1 MRLGML
7 DSSAEEEGRMTYRV
21 RSAAERRT
29 EIQANA
35 AALGID
41 ETFISTLV
49 ETFYDR
55 VRVHPV
61 LGPVFSDAVEDWD
74 EHLPRMKDF
83 WSSVA
88 LNSGRYGGKP
98 VPVHQALTGVGRD
111 DFTIWLGLFEETVR
125 DLASSEQAVT
135 YFMERAQRIAKSLQL
150 AMFGLPS
157 LNDKAPI

>member
-1 MRLGML
+1 
-7 DSSAEEEGRMTYRV
+7 MTYRV
-21 RSAAERRT
+21 RSAEERRS

-49 ETFYDR
+49 VLFYER
-55 VRVHPV
+55 VRMHSV
-61 LGPVFSDAVEDWD
+61 LGPIFSNAVENWD

-98 VPVHQALTGVGRD
+98 VPVHQALAGVSRD
-111 DFTIWLGLFEETVR
+111 DFGIWLNLFEETVR
-125 DLASSEQAVT
+125 DLAGSEQTVS
-135 YFMERAQRIAKSLQL
+135 YFRERADRIAKSLQL

-157 LNDKAPI
+157 LDGKAPI

>member
-1 MRLGML
+1 
-7 DSSAEEEGRMTYRV
+7 MTYRV
-21 RSAAERRT
+21 RSAEERRA
-29 EIQANA
+29 EIQANV

-41 ETFISTLV
+41 EAFISTLV

-61 LGPVFSDAVEDWD
+61 LGPIFSDAVEDWD
-74 EHLPRMKDF
+74 AHLPRMKDF

-98 VPVHQALTGVGRD
+98 VPVHQALSGVSRD
-111 DFTIWLGLFEETVR
+111 DFTIWLGLFEATVR
-125 DLASSEQAVT
+125 DLAGSEEAVT
-135 YFMERAQRIAKSLQL
+135 YFLERAQRIAKSLQL

-157 LNDKAPI
+157 LDDNAPI